1 MSPSRLAA
9 TRRMIRSISLQ
20 RARIAATA
28 ALDATTPEQVAAI
41 SRAVIDEVSG
51 EPLEQVGDRLERV

>member
-1 MSPSRLAA
+1 
-9 TRRMIRSISLQ
+9 MIRSISLQ

-51 EPLEQVGDRLERV
+51 EVAEQVGDRLERV

>member
-1 MSPSRLAA
+1 MSPARLAA

-28 ALDATTPEQVAAI
+28 ALDATTPDQVAAI
-41 SRAVIDEVSG
+41 SRAVVDEASG
-51 EPLEQVGDRLERV
+51 EVLEQAGDRLERV